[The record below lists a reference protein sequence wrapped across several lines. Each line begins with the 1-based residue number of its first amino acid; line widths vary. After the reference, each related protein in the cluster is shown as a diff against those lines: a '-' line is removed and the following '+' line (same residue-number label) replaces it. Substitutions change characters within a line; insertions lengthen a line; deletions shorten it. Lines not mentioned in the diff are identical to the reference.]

1 MTTLQWIVVAISVLF
16 VLGFIGVMR
25 SQLRANRKLDA
36 HIDYSKV
43 KPWVDDE
50 EEDDWGKK

>member
-1 MTTLQWIVVAISVLF
+1 MTTTMWIVVGVAVLF

-25 SQLRANRKLDA
+25 SQLRANRKIDQQ
-36 HIDYSKV
+36 IDYSKV

-50 EEDDWGKK
+50 EDDWKK